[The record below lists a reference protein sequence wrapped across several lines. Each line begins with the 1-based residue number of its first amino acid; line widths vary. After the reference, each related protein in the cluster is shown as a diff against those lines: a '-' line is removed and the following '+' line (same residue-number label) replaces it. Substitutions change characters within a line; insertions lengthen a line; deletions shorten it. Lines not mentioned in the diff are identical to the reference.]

1 VLMARLSVS
10 YFDSESRSRDGDQ
23 GSMQRGGET
32 EEKDGD
38 GEGDQNID
46 MKVSPLSRQCE
57 ELR

>member
-1 VLMARLSVS
+1 MLMARLSVS
-10 YFDSESRSRDGDQ
+10 HFDSESRSRDGDQ

-32 EEKDGD
+32 EEKDGE
-38 GEGDQNID
+38 GEGDQN